1 MTTASDEVALREAG
15 KAVGPDAL
23 PEPLRGQARTCA
35 SSLPLPSPRPPVP
48 VTERARWAAAFA
60 VRAGAKAAE
69 LADRPGSL
77 VHAQPP
83 TFAQAQAR
91 HHQRALR
98 HEAPIIRY
106 PLFAYGYLHLIF
118 VKCALNAL
126 EWVTET
132 PTRLI
137 GAAVLI
143 LIIWLWS

>member
-1 MTTASDEVALREAG
+1 MTTASDEIRLREAG
-15 KAVGPDAL
+15 KAVETTAL
-23 PEPLRGQARTCA
+23 PESLRGQERTCA
-35 SSLPLPSPRPPVP
+35 SSLPLPSGTALVP
-48 VTERARWAAAFA
+48 VTERARAAAAVA

-83 TFAQAQAR
+83 TFAQAHAR
-91 HHQRALR
+91 HHERARR
-98 HEAPIIRY
+98 HETAAVRH
-106 PLFAYGYLHLIF
+106 LLLVYGYTHMVF
-118 VKCALNAL
+118 VKSVLNAL

-132 PTRLI
+132 PLRAL